1 MTKKRRSE
9 GEKKVSVSLIGE
21 KNLKII
27 ETIIKDIERYHAHIV
42 ENKEKEIIRRE
53 LLTEH
58 IECTEK
64 YFEIL
69 AKEKQLRK
77 MLERFIEEMFEELS
91 EEGTQFF
98 WETIKGIPL
107 FHDLGKINPDF
118 QKRAMQN
125 SEITESNMFSHL
137 GRKHSLLSA
146 IMYIDYYKEELRRRV
161 KAKADKEKL
170 RPFIIY
176 HSYVIAQHHSDLK
189 DFQGFITLLKEKAG
203 KDAIDIFLEGK
214 CEAYQ
219 KEFRLTNQSL
229 LNLLKTVDNTD
240 WSKEQNIVLYAYV
253 KLLYSFLVASDYYAT
268 TEFMS
273 QMEIRQ
279 FGNLDEIEKWMDI
292 YESTDVMKSVRNY
305 QKEQYPKP
313 IEKIGKKDMND
324 LRTEILTDAEKVLME
339 NKNSSIF
346 YLEAPT
352 GSGKSNT
359 AMDLSFQLVK
369 NCGNLHKIY
378 YIYPFNTL
386 VEQNM
391 ENLRKVFGG
400 SKEILEQITVINSLT
415 PIKMS
420 QRQKKAE
427 EETEDTLY
435 YQRAL
440 LDRQFLNYPMII
452 STHVS
457 LFDVMFGN
465 TKESAFGFHQLM
477 NSVIVLDEIQSY
489 KNGIWGEM
497 IYFLKQFAS
506 LLNMKIIIMSAT
518 LPNLDILSG
527 STYKAVELMKNR
539 DKYYSHVCFKN
550 RVKISYELLMS
561 PNIQEDLVRHVL
573 KKATDGKKVLVEFIK
588 KESASNF
595 FECLKEKDNLPCDV
609 EYMSGEDSIIERSR
623 ILHRIKESTRGII
636 LVATQVVEAGV
647 DIDMDIGYK
656 NISKLD
662 SEEQFMG
669 RINRSCQRE
678 GEVYFFKLDEGSGIY
693 RDGDIRIEKRFT
705 LENDEMKNILLEKEF
720 SLYYEKILDVLKR
733 NRNDLSNDSGLDCF
747 FENRVGKL
755 NWFKVKEKMKLIE
768 EDNWSMSVYLARE
781 IDDGQGNKLDGKKLW
796 QEYVELL
803 KDFSMNYAK
812 KKVKLSEVISKM
824 NCFIYQI
831 KRNSDLNYNDKVG
844 EIFYIEEGEKYFKN
858 GKLDRKKIQSE
869 IGEFVDF
876 I

>member
-1 MTKKRRSE
+1 M
-9 GEKKVSVSLIGE
+9 
-21 KNLKII
+21 KII

-98 WETIKGIPL
+98 WEMIKGIPL

-146 IMYIDYYKEELRRRV
+146 IMYIDYYREELKRRV

-189 DFQGFITLLKEKAG
+189 DFQGFITLLEKEEG
-203 KDAIDIFLEGK
+203 KDAIDIFLARK

-229 LNLLKTVDNTD
+229 LNLLKTVNNTD

-415 PIKMS
+415 PIKIS
-420 QRQKKAE
+420 QRQKIEE

-435 YQRAL
+435 YQKAL

-457 LFDVMFGN
+457 LFDVMFGD
-465 TKESAFGFHQLM
+465 TKESAFGFHQFM

-489 KNGIWGEM
+489 KNEIWGEM

>member
-1 MTKKRRSE
+1 M
-9 GEKKVSVSLIGE
+9 IGE

>member
-1 MTKKRRSE
+1 M
-9 GEKKVSVSLIGE
+9 IGE

-58 IECTEK
+58 IECAEK

-98 WETIKGIPL
+98 WEMIKGIPL

-146 IMYIDYYKEELRRRV
+146 IMYIDYYREELKRRV

-189 DFQGFITLLKEKAG
+189 DFQGFITLLEKEEG
-203 KDAIDIFLEGK
+203 KDAIDIFLAGK

-229 LNLLKTVDNTD
+229 STLLKTVNNTE
-240 WSKEQNIVLYAYV
+240 WSKEKNIVLYAYM

-273 QMEIRQ
+273 QMEIKQ
-279 FGNLDEIEKWMDI
+279 FGSLDEIEKWIDI
-292 YESTDVMKSVRNY
+292 YENTDVMKSVRNY

-324 LRTEILTDAEKVLME
+324 LRTEILTDAEKVLKE
-339 NKNSSIF
+339 NKNGSIF

-359 AMDLSFQLVK
+359 ALDLSFQLVK
-369 NCGNLHKIY
+369 NCEDLHKIY

-391 ENLRKVFGG
+391 ENLRKVFG
-400 SKEILEQITVINSLT
+400 SNKEILEQIAVINSLT

-435 YQRAL
+435 YQKAL

-506 LLNMKIIIMSAT
+506 LLNMRIIIMSAT

-669 RINRSCQRE
+669 RINRSCQRK
-678 GEVYFFKLDEGSGIY
+678 GEVYLFKLDEGSGIY

-858 GKLDRKKIQSE
+858 GKLDRKKIQGE

>member
-1 MTKKRRSE
+1 M
-9 GEKKVSVSLIGE
+9 IGE

-98 WETIKGIPL
+98 WEMIKGIPL

-189 DFQGFITLLKEKAG
+189 DFQGFITLLEKEEG
-203 KDAIDIFLEGK
+203 KDAIDIFLAGK

-858 GKLDRKKIQSE
+858 GKLDRKKIQGE

>member
-1 MTKKRRSE
+1 
-9 GEKKVSVSLIGE
+9 
-21 KNLKII
+21 
-27 ETIIKDIERYHAHIV
+27 
-42 ENKEKEIIRRE
+42 
-53 LLTEH
+53 
-58 IECTEK
+58 
-64 YFEIL
+64 
-69 AKEKQLRK
+69 

-98 WETIKGIPL
+98 WEMIKGIPL

>member
-1 MTKKRRSE
+1 M
-9 GEKKVSVSLIGE
+9 IGE

-58 IECTEK
+58 IECAEK

-98 WETIKGIPL
+98 WEMIKGIPL

-146 IMYIDYYKEELRRRV
+146 IMYIDYYREELKRRV

-189 DFQGFITLLKEKAG
+189 DFQGFITLLEKEEG
-203 KDAIDIFLEGK
+203 KDAIDIFLAGK

-229 LNLLKTVDNTD
+229 STLLKTVNNTE
-240 WSKEQNIVLYAYV
+240 WSKEKNIVLYAYT

-273 QMEIRQ
+273 QMEIKQ
-279 FGNLDEIEKWMDI
+279 FGSLDEIEKWIDI
-292 YESTDVMKSVRNY
+292 YENTDVMKSVRNY

-324 LRTEILTDAEKVLME
+324 LRTEILTDAEKVLKE
-339 NKNSSIF
+339 NKNGSIF

-359 AMDLSFQLVK
+359 ALDLSFQLVK
-369 NCGNLHKIY
+369 NCEDLHKIY

-391 ENLRKVFGG
+391 ENLRKVFG
-400 SKEILEQITVINSLT
+400 SNKEILEQIAVINSLT

-435 YQRAL
+435 YQKAL

-506 LLNMKIIIMSAT
+506 LLNMRIIIMSAT

-588 KESASNF
+588 KESVSNF

-669 RINRSCQRE
+669 RINRSCQRK

-803 KDFSMNYAK
+803 KDFSMNYTK

-858 GKLDRKKIQSE
+858 GKLDRKKIQGE